1 MEECN
6 TNCPWEDI
14 MYRMLSAVG
23 HITTG
28 WRWGSVGQARV
39 SPSASPS
46 LLELPTCAM
55 GGGGDL
61 QQCGCNRPPLSS
73 SVRPPYQMGRLTQ
86 YTRQYNLTQRSP
98 AMLEIAAEFA
108 LVESNSLIKFG
119 SQSYHHGFTRDKTN
133 CPVHFNPVLLFNS
146 GFD

>member
-1 MEECN
+1 MQHKLSLGRYYVSDVICRGAYHHWVEVGERGTSQGFTISQPQFAGTANLCN
-6 TNCPWEDI
+6 
-14 MYRMLSAVG
+14 
-23 HITTG
+23 G
-28 WRWGSVGQARV
+28 WRWGFATMR
-39 SPSASPS
+39 
-46 LLELPTCAM
+46 
-55 GGGGDL
+55 L
-61 QQCGCNRPPLSS
+61 QHRPPLSS

-119 SQSYHHGFTRDKTN
+119 SQSYHHRFTRDKTN
-133 CPVHFNPVLLFNS
+133 CPVHFNPVLLLNS